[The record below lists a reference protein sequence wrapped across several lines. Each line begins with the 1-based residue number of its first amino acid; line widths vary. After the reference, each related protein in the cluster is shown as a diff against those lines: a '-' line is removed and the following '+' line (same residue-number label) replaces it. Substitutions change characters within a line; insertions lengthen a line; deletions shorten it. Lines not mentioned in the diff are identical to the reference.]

1 MRSRSV
7 LSGFALV
14 GLAAI
19 SGACTV
25 ISHVIDP
32 TTDLAEARVRPGISG
47 LLSDSIGTIRGK
59 RIGLISNQSG
69 INEKGETDID
79 LLKKGERAQKNN
91 VRLVAIFSPEH
102 GVEGKLDVSNVPNSV
117 DKATGIPIYSLYT
130 DQTIPPP
137 DSTLRGIDVLIFDL
151 QSIGTRTWTYEGL
164 MLYAMRAAARNNKK
178 FVVLD
183 RPNPLTGYIVEG
195 PVLDSAIAN
204 PDDPAPG
211 KPGRATG
218 VYMIPLR
225 HGMTMGELALYF
237 KEVLNIPVDLSIVP
251 MKGWKRELWFDRTG
265 LPWVKPSPNMPSLQ
279 SAMAYPGTVMFEAT
293 NLSVGR
299 GTEAP
304 FQLISAPWLRNV
316 ETVKLLKDREM
327 RGVRFAAE
335 TVKPISPTDGKYPGR
350 SMPGIRITVTN
361 RSAYQSV
368 RVGATVLWAIAKT
381 SGDSLRVSAPRFD
394 RLLGSPSLREALLRG
409 EDPDKLMDREFQ
421 AVYDFRERTRR
432 YLLYK

>member
-1 MRSRSV
+1 MRSRSLV
-7 LSGFALV
+7 SCLTLAGFVSLS
-14 GLAAI
+14 
-19 SGACTV
+19 SACTV

-32 TTDLAEARVRPGISG
+32 TTDLAEARVRPGITV
-47 LLSDSIGTIRGK
+47 LLTDSISIIRGK
-59 RIGLISNQSG
+59 RVGLITNQTG
-69 INEKGETDID
+69 INEKGETDIE
-79 LLKKGERAQKNN
+79 LLKKGDRAVKNN
-91 VRLVAIFSPEH
+91 VKLVAIFSPEH
-102 GVEGKLDVSNVPNSV
+102 GIEGKLDVANVPNSL
-117 DKATGIPIYSLYT
+117 DRNTGISVYSLYT
-130 DQTIPPP
+130 DQTVPPP
-137 DSTLRGIDVLIFDL
+137 DSTLRGIDVLVFDL

-183 RPNPLTGYIVEG
+183 RPNPISGYIVEG
-195 PVLDSAIAN
+195 PMLDSSIAN
-204 PDDPAPG
+204 PNDPAPG

-225 HGMTMGELALYF
+225 HGMTMGELALYL
-237 KEVLNIPVDLSIVP
+237 KDVLNIPVDLSIVP

-279 SAMAYPGTVMFEAT
+279 SAMSYPGTVMFEST

-316 ETVKLLKDREM
+316 ETVKLLKDREL

-335 TVKPISPTDGKYPGR
+335 TVRPINPSDGKYPGK
-350 SMPGIRITVTN
+350 SMPGIRMTVTN
-361 RSAYQSV
+361 RSAFQSV

-381 SGDSLRVSAPRFD
+381 SGDSLRVNAPRFD

-421 AVYDFRERTRR
+421 SVYEFRERTRR